1 MSDELW
7 IVVSVLGLMV
17 VAALTAMGI
26 YNRLVRSQVRTK
38 EAWSGIDVQLRR
50 RSSLVPNLVETV
62 RGYASHE
69 RSLLEEVTRARNGLQ
84 NAQGAIESAE
94 ANRDLTAA
102 LGRLLA
108 VVESYPELK
117 ASSNFQDF
125 QDRLADVEE
134 KIAYARHF
142 YNGNVARFNIQIR
155 AIPDVLIARMLRLQ
169 RFDFFEADEGT
180 REDVQVSFGSPLA
193 ATASGAAAE
202 E

>member
-108 VVESYPELK
+108 VVE

>member
-1 MSDELW
+1 MSEELW
-7 IVVSVLGLMV
+7 IVVSVLGLV
-17 VAALTAMGI
+17 VVIALTAVGI
-26 YNRLVRSQVRTK
+26 YNRLVRSQVRTR

-50 RSSLVPNLVETV
+50 RASLVPNLVETV

-69 RSLLEEVTRARNGLQ
+69 RNLLEEVTLARNGLQ
-84 NAQGAIESAE
+84 DAQGAIESTE
-94 ANRDLTAA
+94 ANRELTAA

-108 VVESYPELK
+108 VVESYPDLK

-155 AIPDVLIARMLRLQ
+155 AIPDVLIARMLRME
-169 RFDFFEADEGT
+169 RFDFFEADEGV
-180 REDVQVSFGSPLA
+180 REDVQVRFGSPLA
-193 ATASGAAAE
+193 AAASGAAAE

>member
-94 ANRDLTAA
+94 ANRDLTA
-102 LGRLLA
+102 
-108 VVESYPELK
+108 
-117 ASSNFQDF
+117 SSNFQDF